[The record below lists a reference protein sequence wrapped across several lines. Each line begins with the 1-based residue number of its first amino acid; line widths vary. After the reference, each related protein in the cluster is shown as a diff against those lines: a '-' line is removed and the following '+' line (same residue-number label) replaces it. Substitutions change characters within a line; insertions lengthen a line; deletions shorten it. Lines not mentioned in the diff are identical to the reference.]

1 METGVHQARAKAS
14 IIRHQFLRQKGCVGM
29 QIPRVRL
36 KHASL
41 VCDRTDDVR
50 VTVAAVSY
58 IVARIQVFNSIY
70 VYET

>member
-1 METGVHQARAKAS
+1 
-14 IIRHQFLRQKGCVGM
+14 M

-41 VCDRTDDVR
+41 VCDRTDDLR
-50 VTVAAVSY
+50 VTVAAMSY

-70 VYET
+70 VYETCLVAMTDVKRACISVRHRTCIAHVL

>member
-1 METGVHQARAKAS
+1 MST
-14 IIRHQFLRQKGCVGM
+14 
-29 QIPRVRL
+29 
-36 KHASL
+36 SL

-70 VYET
+70 VYETCFSSR